1 MPSFGF
7 AEDQQHG
14 VLGQITENT
23 LFWPKTPNHQK
34 MTFCTTYHHHIMAF
48 LIVQAT
54 SFKMSPGVSF
64 CLAGT
69 LNSLNKALFG
79 LWPITYMYQA
89 FSTRCVAQ
97 LYNVYGSKG
106 SYDSFGNF
114 RLTFLQPQTNNEQ
127 SKVIINATFNHGVME
142 FLTDFREKGAV
153 HTRYIIHQIWSL
165 LLCICPF
172 RYTVT
177 VSLSVILLRY
187 DKGISCC
194 HTAILGHHQ
203 RPQEMSFEVK
213 TWYKYVL
220 LITIGHKENDRK

>member
-23 LFWPKTPNHQK
+23 LFGPKTPNYQN

-54 SFKMSPGVSF
+54 SFKMSPVVSF

-97 LYNVYGSKG
+97 LCNVYGSKG

-127 SKVIINATFNHGVME
+127 SKVIFKATFNHRVME

-153 HTRYIIHQIWSL
+153 HTRYISFTKFGL
-165 LLCICPF
+165 F
-172 RYTVT
+172 RCAFVP
-177 VSLSVILLRY
+177 SGILSQ
-187 DKGISCC
+187 C
-194 HTAILGHHQ
+194 HCQ
-203 RPQEMSFEVK
+203 
-213 TWYKYVL
+213 
-220 LITIGHKENDRK
+220 